1 MAGYVPV
8 KFPKPGS
15 AGLPLIMA
23 AVRDGEVITADS
35 QQAIAA
41 AKCLSHGYLTRDPQ
55 NGNRWFPTDKGRAM
69 LEARNALAP
78 VSPDAVRLVDSVGQ
92 ARELF
97 AAGDLV
103 AARDLAQFAYSSA
116 PAFAK
121 MAEKLRL
128 KEALEACQRIQADA
142 LEVVSYS
149 EIHIATDWE
158 RLSAEGKTH
167 RGRPKSVV
175 VEDAFTALEV
185 GLTRDQIHKAK
196 KLRDAENAEPGFIR
210 RTIEE
215 LVRNGVAPTK
225 AGLRAAI
232 GTKSASKAEKGVQL
246 YETPIEA
253 MRVLLALE
261 SFSATIKEPF
271 VGKGAI
277 LKPLE
282 EAGYDVLI
290 ADLEDRGI
298 TTQYG
303 DKQQVGDFLLS
314 DPQDTVGM
322 DIVSN
327 PPYDDLANA
336 CIAHALKMHKPRK
349 MAMLLNWNFAAG
361 FEDPNRRFAMDECP
375 PSRVYVFTKRLPMM
389 HRDGWDGPKA
399 SSQMN
404 TAWFVWEQNEDGTYG
419 APGQGFATIRVF
431 WPDFEFAEP
440 ARPGDGGHWTGS
452 MAFRERE
459 EDFSR
464 QTPKLTDAEKLDA
477 VRGQALAWMQNCG
490 WFNMDM
496 LRRGVGIRPTTASAL
511 VAELVEQGALC
522 NSGGG
527 WRWAGEP
534 RQGGGV

>member
-1 MAGYVPV
+1 MNAVTLNTYDTSELAVEIDRARALLDAGDVMQ
-8 KFPKPGS
+8 
-15 AGLPLIMA
+15 ARGLA
-23 AVRDGEVITADS
+23 
-35 QQAIAA
+35 
-41 AKCLSHGYLTRDPQ
+41 
-55 NGNRWFPTDKGRAM
+55 
-69 LEARNALAP
+69 
-78 VSPDAVRLVDSVGQ
+78 DAVYVQGQ
-92 ARELF
+92 MMAKAASKLNLRESL
-97 AAGDLV
+97 D
-103 AARDLAQFAYSSA
+103 
-116 PAFAK
+116 
-121 MAEKLRL
+121 
-128 KEALEACQRIQADA
+128 ACHRIQADA
-142 LEVVSYS
+142 LKISS
-149 EIHIATDWE
+149 FAHIQIADAWDD
-158 RLSAEGKTH
+158 LAKQGKTH
-167 RGRPKSVV
+167 QGRPKSVPA
-175 VEDAFTALEV
+175 ENAFTIADV
-185 GLTRDQIHKAK
+185 GLDRKKIFEAR
-196 KLRDAENAEPGFIR
+196 KLRDAERKTPGFIER
-210 RTIEE
+210 VVEARVES
-215 LVRNGVAPTK
+215 
-225 AGLRAAI
+225 GLEPSRSSMFAAI
-232 GTKSASKAEKGVQL
+232 GTKSASKADKGVQL

-261 SFSATIKEPF
+261 SFSATVKEPF

-336 CIAHALKMHKPRK
+336 CIAYALRVHKPRK

-361 FEDPNRRFAMDECP
+361 FEDPNRRFVMDECP

-399 SSQMN
+399 TSQMN
-404 TAWFVWEQNEDGTYG
+404 TAWFVWEQNEDGSYG
-419 APGQGFATIRVF
+419 APGRGFSTLRVF

-440 ARPGDGGHWTGS
+440 ARPGDGGHWTGP

-459 EDFSR
+459 EDFTR

-477 VRGQALAWMQNCG
+477 VRGQALVWMENCG

-496 LRRGVGIRPTTASAL
+496 LRRGVGIRPSTASAL

-527 WRWAGEP
+527 WRWTGKP
-534 RQGGGV
+534 CQGGGV